1 MVAPDFLGLHQSVAV
16 KRSMMFKK
24 KTNFPLLVFFS
35 FMLIALVS
43 LTLTTPRPIKASPN
57 FGITPTATPEPPPP
71 TPTPQPPPDDDD
83 GDSPTESVEVQLG
96 CNLTCGLDGQSI
108 TTQVSVRLVH
118 RGSGWIAE
126 GTVSNTGSTT
136 FQVPYGDEWEVYM
149 VSEPQFASVDEVG
162 LVNAGAQMLGVVQ
175 ANSGVQFVDCPVA
188 CPEIPPPT
196 DLPTTGRQLPDRS
209 ANAVFNI
216 MLMGLILI
224 ISGGLI
230 LSKAWRTR
238 PPQKEREK

>member
-1 MVAPDFLGLHQSVAV
+1 MVG
-16 KRSMMFKK
+16 
-24 KTNFPLLVFFS
+24 
-35 FMLIALVS
+35 
-43 LTLTTPRPIKASPN
+43 
-57 FGITPTATPEPPPP
+57 
-71 TPTPQPPPDDDD
+71 
-83 GDSPTESVEVQLG
+83 
-96 CNLTCGLDGQSI
+96 
-108 TTQVSVRLVH
+108 
-118 RGSGWIAE
+118 
-126 GTVSNTGSTT
+126 
-136 FQVPYGDEWEVYM
+136 
-149 VSEPQFASVDEVG
+149 EPQFASVGEVG

-188 CPEIPPPT
+188 CPEISPPT